1 MGASGGQVNE
11 TERTFHRAMIA
22 IYETAKRE
30 FGYNATRFLQML
42 GEQGGLATAR
52 QLLWKDQPSDGFTT
66 LWSHGRL
73 DLTVEAHVLL
83 PEFASLFTEEDR
95 QQARYRLELYGWHEN
110 GPRDLSLS
118 QDLFR
123 P

>member
-1 MGASGGQVNE
+1 VNE
-11 TERTFHRAMIA
+11 SERTFHHAMVA

-30 FGYNATRFLQML
+30 FGYNATRFLKML
-42 GEQGGLATAR
+42 SEQGGLAAAR
-52 QLLWKDQPSDGFTT
+52 QLLWKDQPSDGFTM

-83 PEFASLFTEEDR
+83 PEFASLFTDEDR
-95 QQARYRLELYGWHEN
+95 QRARYRLELYGWREKGPN
-110 GPRDLSLS
+110 GLSRF
-118 QDLFR
+118 QDLVR